1 MTKLLLIGLGGGL
14 GAVLRHVIGS
24 ACLRLVGGSFP
35 ASTMVVNVSGC
46 LLFGVLAA
54 LFAGPH
60 ALREELRGVLL
71 IGLLGGYTTYSTFAW
86 QTFNLA
92 DEGAWGRAFVNLLS
106 TTVFGFAALWIGYR
120 LGTRWFSA

>member
-14 GAVLRHVIGS
+14 GAMLRHCIGVLM
-24 ACLRLVGGSFP
+24 LRLAGGSFP
-35 ASTMVVNVSGC
+35 YSTLVVNVSGC
-46 LLFGVLAA
+46 LFFGLLAA
-54 LFAGPH
+54 MFAGPH

-92 DEGAWGRAFVNLLS
+92 EEGEWARAFANLLL
-106 TTVFGFAALWIGYR
+106 TTVLGFAAIWIGYR
-120 LGTRWFSA
+120 LGARWFAT